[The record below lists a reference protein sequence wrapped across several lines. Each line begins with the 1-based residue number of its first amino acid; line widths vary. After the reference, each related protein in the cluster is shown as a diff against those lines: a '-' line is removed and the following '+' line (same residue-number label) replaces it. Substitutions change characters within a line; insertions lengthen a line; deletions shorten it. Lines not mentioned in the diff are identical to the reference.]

1 MHKPWRV
8 YSEESIVSWVILLR
22 RRFFFFFEQIV
33 YKLAQPLIK
42 RHLPYM
48 KRFFKDWTVNIK
60 GLKKLLSS

>member
-22 RRFFFFFEQIV
+22 WLFFFFFQFV
-33 YKLAQPLIK
+33 YKLAQPLKK